1 MEWLDTI
8 TGWWK
13 SITGWWVTLSD
24 WLSTFWVSLGEEMAS
39 IVGFLGFGD
48 WFDDF
53 ILSWGD
59 WIAGVGRAL
68 LVGSISYLVG
78 AFFWRAITYFL
89 GVAVVSQATF
99 VLKTGFATYL
109 IVWFIRV
116 AMRSAGIGFVTF
128 VAWQTNLLPKIESGM
143 VDGINAIPKEFKPMM
158 EYFSVLDAIH
168 FLFSVFVII
177 ATLKVSMWVF
187 KPPLDL

>member
-13 SITGWWVTLSD
+13 SISD
-24 WLSTFWVSLGEEMAS
+24 WWGSLWGWLD
-39 IVGFLGFGD
+39 GFFGD
-48 WFDDF
+48 LTTIFDSWGILDWVNEF
-53 ILSWGD
+53 VLSWGD
-59 WIAGVGRAL
+59 WIVGWARAIV
-68 LVGSISYLVG
+68 VGAVSYLVG